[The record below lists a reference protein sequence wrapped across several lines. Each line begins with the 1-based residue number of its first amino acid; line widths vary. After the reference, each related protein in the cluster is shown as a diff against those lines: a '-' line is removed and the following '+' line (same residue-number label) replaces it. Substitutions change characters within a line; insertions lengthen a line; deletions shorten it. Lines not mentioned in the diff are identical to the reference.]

1 MDEIIKIEN
10 LKKTY
15 DGEKYVLDDLS
26 FSAHK
31 GELIIIK
38 GKSGSGKSTL
48 LNILGLLDDF
58 NSGIYNLTDVEIK
71 PKKHNR
77 YSQLRSKYI
86 GFIFQSYHLIDSIT
100 VEENILLPYL
110 YSDDVINNSVYERMN
125 TILEDFSLL
134 GYKNKKTALLSGG
147 EKQRVAIARAIIKNP
162 LVIIADE
169 PTGNL
174 DYENSLIIVNYLKK
188 QVDSGKTVILVT
200 HDNKLLDFGDTAY
213 NLQEGKLNKLW
224 LQWKYFY
231 TLNTY

>member
-213 NLQEGKLNKLW
+213 NLQEGKLNKL
-224 LQWKYFY
+224 
-231 TLNTY
+231 